1 VTLVTEATGQGRVGK
16 SPALGNALSGT
27 LQPQLQQPGH
37 RWQAMAAA
45 ELPHERESARARQG
59 SQLVQDRRLLDVVGK
74 ALDDDGQVLGALLAS
89 FWGTSL
95 RRCLTNGQ
103 EERFFQQCRVSRVR
117 ALLGRPHRLRC
128 GEGAF
133 ERGAQNLVIHDRCMP
148 LEVGRRRNA
157 EEASHGGWLDVKHA
171 PAPGGPRDRHAI
183 VYFAWVV
190 GDALSS
196 KGFDRTTPTGRPL
209 RPPVDHAKAVVPMP
223 VAREGAG
230 AVRQRDKHARQGGCD
245 NIAAVGQQA
254 LQGVGCADP
263 LILRAQGPYSPLLD
277 GQEVRSLGS
286 AGSCGRR
293 RLTTGGP
300 GQKLPRES
308 GRYWLGN
315 HCLRQAM
322 RMTTSPNLVAQ
333 VQTTFTERTMMK
345 KGQRSALGQGIEGA
359 PGGAS

>member
-1 VTLVTEATGQGRVGK
+1 MTLVTEATGQGRIGK

-45 ELPHERESARARQG
+45 ELPHERVSARARHG
-59 SQLVQDRRLLDVVGK
+59 SQLVQGRRLLDVVGK
-74 ALDDDGQVLGALLAS
+74 ALDDDGQVLAALLAS
-89 FWGTSL
+89 LRGTSL

-171 PAPGGPRDRHAI
+171 PAPGGAPDRHAI

-209 RPPVDHAKAVVPMP
+209 RPPVDRTKAVVPMP
-223 VAREGAG
+223 VARKAAS
-230 AVRQRDKHARQGGCD
+230 AVCQRDKHARQGGRD

-254 LQGVGCADP
+254 LQGAGCANT
-263 LILRAQGPYSPLLD
+263 LILRVQGPQGPGLE
-277 GQEVRSLGS
+277 GQEILALG
-286 AGSCGRR
+286 R
-293 RLTTGGP
+293 TGG
-300 GQKLPRES
+300 
-308 GRYWLGN
+308 
-315 HCLRQAM
+315 C
-322 RMTTSPNLVAQ
+322 
-333 VQTTFTERTMMK
+333 
-345 KGQRSALGQGIEGA
+345 
-359 PGGAS
+359 